1 MLQSHFLISTRAS
14 NPSFSF
20 SALLPLFSPP
30 SHHARPEAGRPQGGR
45 PLRQDHGAHHQAG
58 VRPVRRVLRPGE
70 FGATI
75 FFLFFFSFRNASLVQ
90 CWTTTARGGG
100 SRPSFSTRCY
110 PETAFKPPRTI
121 RARSSLRPERDKRG
135 TRAPPNAP
143 FRSRRFL
150 LTSPPAIDNR
160 KKTLSPPLSLSS
172 TTGSRR
178 PEGRHGR
185 LQGRHHDRAR

>member
-1 MLQSHFLISTRAS
+1 MHVQKRDGRKEAVHFDKITARITKLAYGLSAEFCDPVSSEQR
-14 NPSFSF
+14 SFF
-20 SALLPLFSPP
+20 S
-30 SHHARPEAGRPQGGR
+30 
-45 PLRQDHGAHHQAG
+45 
-58 VRPVRRVLRPGE
+58 
-70 FGATI
+70 
-75 FFLFFFSFRNASLVQ
+75 SFRNASLVQ

-121 RARSSLRPERDKRG
+121 RARSSLRPELDKRG